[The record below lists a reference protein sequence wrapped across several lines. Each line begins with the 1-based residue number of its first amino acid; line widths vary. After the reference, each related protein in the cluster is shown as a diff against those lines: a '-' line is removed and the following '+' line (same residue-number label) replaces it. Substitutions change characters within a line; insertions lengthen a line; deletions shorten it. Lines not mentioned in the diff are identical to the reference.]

1 MTAPLALMIAGL
13 ILAGVGA
20 QWFAWRAG
28 IPAIVLLALLGL
40 IFGPGTG
47 LIDPVADFGPLLSPL
62 IAVAVAVILFEG
74 GLALDFRELRHS
86 VSGILRLTTIAPLLA
101 WLLGTGA
108 AYYLAGLSLPVAAL
122 FGGIMIVTGP
132 TVIAPLLRHA
142 RLSKHPS
149 TLLKWEGIVN
159 DPIGALFAVLAYEVI
174 AASAHGDGFAG
185 TIGHLGLNILIAIGI
200 GLACGFFTVFALR
213 RGLIPEFLKAPLVLG
228 ILLTCFAGANMVQE
242 ETGLLS
248 VTVLGLVI
256 GNAHLMA
263 IDEIRRFKEILTV
276 ILVSSVFIILTATLE
291 WSMLER
297 LTWGH
302 GLFVVAMLFIVR
314 PVSIIGALSFS
325 KIEWRERFLV
335 GWIAPRGIVAVAVSG
350 LFGSE
355 LVELGYEDGALLIPL
370 AFAMVFATVV
380 LHGFSIRPLARYL
393 DLAAKGASGVLI
405 VGAHRWT
412 LDLAKRLN
420 ELNVPVVVTDSRWHA
435 LRPAREAG
443 LTTFY
448 GEVLSE
454 VFEHHLDT
462 SALGKLIAATD
473 NDAYNTLVCTDFAP
487 EFGRH
492 AVFQTGMHGSSED
505 RKRHSQTLGGMP
517 LCSDLSTTDD
527 IRQYYREGASVR
539 QTRLSD
545 EYKWDDFVDRQSAP
559 PLILALLRGSQLFI
573 GSDLPKVKSR
583 DILLYVGY
591 PEKDMPDETTSLRDG
606 DKNDTPAPSKTPR
619 QADHD

>member
-28 IPAIVLLALLGL
+28 IPAIVILSALGL
-40 IFGPGTG
+40 VLGPGTG
-47 LIDPVADFGPLLSPL
+47 LIDPVADFGPLLQPL

-86 VSGILRLTTIAPLLA
+86 VSGILRLTTVAPLLA
-101 WLLGTGA
+101 WLLGAGA
-108 AYYLAGLSLPVAAL
+108 AHYLAGLSWPVAAL

-159 DPIGALFAVLAYEVI
+159 DPIGALFAVLVYEIIV
-174 AASAHGDGFAG
+174 ASQLGNGLSGA
-185 TIGHLGLNILIAIGI
+185 IGHLAFNIIVALAIGLI
-200 GLACGFFTVFALR
+200 LGFCTVQVFR
-213 RGLIPEFLKAPLVLG
+213 RGWIPEFLKAPLVLG
-228 ILLTCFAGANMVQE
+228 VLLTCFAGANIVQE
-242 ETGLLS
+242 ETGLLA

-263 IDEIRRFKEILTV
+263 IDEIRRFKETLTV
-276 ILVSSVFIILTATLE
+276 ILVSSVFIILTATLK
-291 WSMLER
+291 WSMVEE

-302 GLFVVAMLFIVR
+302 GLFVAAMLFVVR
-314 PVSIIGALSFS
+314 PVSIMGALSFS
-325 KIEWRERFLV
+325 KIEWRERLLV

-350 LFGSE
+350 LFGTE
-355 LVELGYEDGALLIPL
+355 LVHLGYADGALLIPL
-370 AFAMVFATVV
+370 AFAMVFTTVV
-380 LHGFSIRPLARYL
+380 LHGFSIRPMARYL
-393 DLAAKGASGVLI
+393 DLAVNGPPGVLI
-405 VGAHRWT
+405 VGAHQWT
-412 LDLAKRLN
+412 TDLALRLN
-420 ELNVPVVVTDSRWHA
+420 ELEIPVVITDSRWHA
-435 LRPAREAG
+435 LRTAREAG

-487 EFGRH
+487 EFGRRS
-492 AVFQTGMHGSSED
+492 VFQTGIHRGSED
-505 RKRHSQTLGGMP
+505 RSRHNASQTLGGLP
-517 LCSDLSTTDD
+517 LCSKPLTTDD
-527 IRQYYREGASVR
+527 IRYDYRSGVSVR
-539 QTRLSD
+539 QTRFTDSFG
-545 EYKWDDFVDRQSAP
+545 WDDFTALHDEVP
-559 PLILALLRGSQLFI
+559 TILALVRGNQLFI
-573 GSDLPKVKSR
+573 GSEIPKAKAKDV
-583 DILLYVGY
+583 ILYLGLSD
-591 PEKDMPDETTSLRDG
+591 PEYGS
-606 DKNDTPAPSKTPR
+606 
-619 QADHD
+619 